1 VSRIVSVVGARPN
14 FMKVAPLYEEIKSRG
29 GKQILVHT
37 GQHYDENM
45 SKIFFEDLSM
55 PKPDIYYG
63 IGSGSHASQTAKVML
78 EFEKTL
84 SEINPALVIVV
95 GDVNS
100 TLACALVCAKMRIP
114 IAHVESGL
122 RSFDMDMPEEVNR
135 ILTDSISDF
144 LLTPSIDAN
153 ENLLKEG
160 IKQEKIHFVGN
171 IMIDSLYRSLKKSR
185 ESTILKYFNLESA
198 DFGLLTLHR
207 PSNVDDQK
215 SLLHLVESACMASQ
229 MAPMI
234 FPVHPRTRKLLI
246 SNSMEKLIQ
255 GANLTLCNPLGY
267 LDFINLLSHSKFV
280 LTDSGG
286 IQEETTALGIPCLT
300 LRENTERPITVST
313 GTNTIVGKD
322 RELILTKVSDIM
334 GGSGKK
340 GKIPKFWDGKT
351 ASRISDVIQ
360 FAIS

>member
-1 VSRIVSVVGARPN
+1 
-14 FMKVAPLYEEIKSRG
+14 
-29 GKQILVHT
+29 
-37 GQHYDENM
+37 
-45 SKIFFEDLSM
+45 
-55 PKPDIYYG
+55 
-63 IGSGSHASQTAKVML
+63 
-78 EFEKTL
+78 
-84 SEINPALVIVV
+84 
-95 GDVNS
+95 
-100 TLACALVCAKMRIP
+100 MRIP
-114 IAHVESGL
+114 VAHVESGL
-122 RSFDMDMPEEVNR
+122 RSFDMAMPEEVNR

-234 FPVHPRTRKLLI
+234 FPVHPRTRKLLS

-255 GANLTLCNPLGY
+255 RANLTLCNPLGY